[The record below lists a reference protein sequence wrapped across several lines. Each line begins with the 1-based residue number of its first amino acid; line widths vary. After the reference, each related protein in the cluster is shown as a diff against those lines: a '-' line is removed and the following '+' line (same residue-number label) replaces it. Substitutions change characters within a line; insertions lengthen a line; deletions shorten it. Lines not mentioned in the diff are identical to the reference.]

1 MGTELVEGTELVK
14 KGTYVEKIGT
24 ELERIGTELVKIGT
38 ELVLSSK
45 CSDYWYRFE
54 CVFRKFR
61 IRYKVPI
68 IGTSGDP
75 GPNANGSLV
84 TK

>member
-38 ELVLSSK
+38 ELVLLSK
-45 CSDYWYRFE
+45 CSDF
-54 CVFRKFR
+54 KK
-61 IRYKVPI
+61 I
-68 IGTSGDP
+68 
-75 GPNANGSLV
+75 PNSVQSTNNRNQWRPCHLNSRH
-84 TK
+84 